1 MKYILA
7 CLLSLTV
14 TMISFSQESAEE
26 LAKKLAN
33 PIASL
38 VSIPLQNNS
47 DHGIGSLEGSRNTLN
62 VQPVIPM
69 TLSPKL
75 NLITRW
81 VQPIVSQYNI
91 TGVGEKQSG
100 LADAVVSGFISP
112 KESKNGFT
120 WGAGPAFL
128 LPIGTNDLLTG
139 KKFGVGPTAVALKQT
154 KGWTLGVLANQIWS
168 VAGSEDRPDVSQ
180 MFVQPFVVYNWK
192 SGAGLGFPGRSRV
205 CQSQVRRPGSR
216 HFFVP
221 EITQDR
227 IRVQPAL
234 LSAGP
239 GHVYRFLLHTA
250 CHDRPP
256 PSIGRFSLFCD
267 EPVFQAPHDL

>member
-180 MFVQPFVVYNWK
+180 MFVQPFLVYNWK
-192 SGAGLGFPGRSRV
+192 SGAGLGFNMEWTENWTAGTSVLWLNPTLAGITALGKQKVQLVVGPRLNLVAPESARARFG
-205 CQSQVRRPGSR
+205 VRAAA
-216 HFFVP
+216 
-221 EITQDR
+221 I
-227 IRVQPAL
+227 
-234 LSAGP
+234 
-239 GHVYRFLLHTA
+239 FLF
-250 CHDRPP
+250 PK
-256 PSIGRFSLFCD
+256 
-267 EPVFQAPHDL
+267 